1 MSILKQ
7 YKEEHPELAKQKTE
21 KGTTSSV
28 NLPVKCTGYE
38 GEYLLGVRLDT
49 KEDIKIKLMPIEQ
62 NTNSKYKR
70 IEISDFENKK
80 SKHHAAPGSAVFIAE
95 TCYHV
100 KDNIYNS
107 RWLKIISSDPLQTN
121 VSIFNCSLISF
132 VRGEGDKQNE
142 IIFAKLAFPERVK
155 MINSVEEME
164 SVISSLLNPKNVGSN
179 PFCYVRIKDNETK
192 DIEFVEVQPQRT
204 EREDGLGKKCVE
216 GSESARVFMESN
228 DSKMIRDLIETAS
241 DRVSVDIIPGSI
253 VYPGNATKEKMIDAH
268 PNAKKVLNESFYI
281 DSAVEGARPEIG
293 YLNCVF
299 ATRKH
304 ADGTSYFTYIKP
316 INNYMAA
323 TSVKDL

>member
-1 MSILKQ
+1 MSILKK

-21 KGTTSSV
+21 KSSTSSV
-28 NLPVKCTGYE
+28 NLPIKCTGYE
-38 GEYLLGVRLDT
+38 GEYLLGIRLDT
-49 KEDIKIKLMPIEQ
+49 KEEVKIKLMPIEQ

-95 TCYHV
+95 TCFLV
-100 KDNIYNS
+100 KDNVYNS
-107 RWLKIISSDPLQTN
+107 RWLKIISSDPLQTS

-132 VRGEGDKQNE
+132 VRGEGDKQQE
-142 IIFAKLAFPERVK
+142 IIFSKLAFPEK
-155 MINSVEEME
+155 IKIINSVEEME
-164 SVISSLLNPKNVGSN
+164 TVIASLLHPKGVGSN
-179 PFCYVRIKDNETK
+179 PFCYVRIKDNESK

-204 EREDGLGKKCVE
+204 DREDGLGKKCVD
-216 GSESARVFMESN
+216 GVESAKFFIESN
-228 DSKMIRDLIETAS
+228 DSKMIRDLLETAG
-241 DRVSVDIIPGSI
+241 DRVSVDIIPGAI
-253 VYPGNATKEKMIDAH
+253 IYPGNATKEKMIDAH

-281 DSAVEGARPEIG
+281 DSSVEGSRPEVG